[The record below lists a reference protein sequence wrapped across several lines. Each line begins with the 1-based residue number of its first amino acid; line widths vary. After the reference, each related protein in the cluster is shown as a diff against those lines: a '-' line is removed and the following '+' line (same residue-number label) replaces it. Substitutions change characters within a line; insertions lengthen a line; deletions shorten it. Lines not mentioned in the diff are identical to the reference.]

1 MAYLMLQRESVV
13 VLRRMIVDGI
23 QDKFLADTVA
33 AIINMVAFILK
44 LVLLFAYITV
54 FCETLQSLTT
64 KSDLMT
70 VNKVHRQERLM
81 YSVLK
86 FLTIEENKPD

>member
-1 MAYLMLQRESVV
+1 MAHLMLQRESVV

-23 QDKFLADTVA
+23 QDKFLDDTVA

-44 LVLLFAYITV
+44 LVLFSCITV

>member
-23 QDKFLADTVA
+23 QDKFLDDTVA

-44 LVLLFAYITV
+44 LVFIICMHPCFLRNA
-54 FCETLQSLTT
+54 T
-64 KSDLMT
+64 KSDY
-70 VNKVHRQERLM
+70 KV
-81 YSVLK
+81 
-86 FLTIEENKPD
+86 